1 MHYVVIKH
9 ILVPFDDS
17 VASKSA
23 FDKALDI
30 AKENNAKITVIA
42 ILDYVLTGEFD
53 EGLIDGTVQL
63 KTIRDQ
69 KIVEKQW
76 PQLQKKASEANVE
89 LDGRYIG
96 GIMGEGIPVGE
107 ITNFAIKNKIDL
119 IVTGNRE
126 NGTQSLFYL

>member
-1 MHYVVIKH
+1 MPIKN
-9 ILVPFDDS
+9 ILVPFEDS
-17 VASKSA
+17 VASNLA
-23 FDKALDI
+23 FDKALDL
-30 AKENNAKITVIA
+30 AKENNAKITIIA
-42 ILDYVLTGEFD
+42 VLDSRFTEGEVFD
-53 EGLIDGTVQL
+53 QGQINGTMQL

-76 PQLQKKASEANVE
+76 PELQRKAREANVE

-96 GIMGEGIPVGE
+96 GVNGEGLPVEE
-107 ITNFAIKNKIDL
+107 IINFATRNEINL